1 MKTNINVQLFK
12 GEKVVVITSGINCFE
27 IIKENG
33 EKMDGNV
40 IHRQHIREK
49 AIAKL
54 KAHIWK

>member
-1 MKTNINVQLFK
+1 
-12 GEKVVVITSGINCFE
+12 
-27 IIKENG
+27 
-33 EKMDGNV
+33 MDGNV